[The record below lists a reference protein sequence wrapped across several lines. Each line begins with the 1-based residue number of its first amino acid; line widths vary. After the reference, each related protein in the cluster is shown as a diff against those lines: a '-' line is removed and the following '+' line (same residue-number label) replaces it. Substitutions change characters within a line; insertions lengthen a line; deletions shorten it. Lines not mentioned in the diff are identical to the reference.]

1 MLRAMLTEERIDLIG
16 RIARL
21 KHVPNELGNVITER
35 SVLALAAASYGAKPD
50 ANDTSPTG
58 FDPRAVILFEA
69 IVEAAYLVASADGLF
84 DDTERET
91 FSRIVA
97 AACGGVVPPRRLA
110 KLIHDF
116 SDMLL
121 EDGLEKRIAQIA
133 ANSGKRE
140 HQEEVLRIGVLIADA
155 SGGGI
160 GHAERQ
166 VLERLAMAFQ
176 FSSGDIDRTIDIIRR
191 ELGTVR

>member
-1 MLRAMLTEERIDLIG
+1 MKKLT
-16 RIARL
+16 
-21 KHVPNELGNVITER
+21 ITLLA
-35 SVLALAAASYGAKPD
+35 SVALAAASYGAKPD